1 MAGRRRPGRGRPA
14 DQGACARRQRPAS
27 ERVEPA
33 PALVHGLLLR
43 AARRHRR
50 PRLRHRRPLAGEHD
64 GRRGLRAD
72 PRLRRQACARRHRSA
87 ARARGACRVARG
99 DARGWPRRCRVRA
112 RARLGHRR
120 FCRAGAAA
128 VPLLAAAPGGCPRV
142 LDPARR
148 GGGGVRHGTRRV
160 GLAGRGDPPGY
171 LMLRAAGLVKSYR
184 APSGMPIRVLA
195 GVDLTVKGGELVVVT
210 GPSGSGKSTLL
221 NVLGLLEDG
230 DGGELWFE
238 DTRVS
243 ALGRAARSQARGRY
257 VGFLFQSFLLL
268 PSLTALENVLLA
280 ARYVGRSGA
289 AARRRARE
297 LLEEV
302 GVADR
307 MDHFPAQLS
316 GGEKQRVAF
325 CRAVLNDPP
334 LLLADR
340 PTGNLDDA
348 NGAVILGALR
358 GRARAGAAVVVV
370 SHRPE
375 AAAGASA
382 LYRLRGG
389 VLESS

>member
-1 MAGRRRPGRGRPA
+1 
-14 DQGACARRQRPAS
+14 
-27 ERVEPA
+27 
-33 PALVHGLLLR
+33 
-43 AARRHRR
+43 
-50 PRLRHRRPLAGEHD
+50 
-64 GRRGLRAD
+64 
-72 PRLRRQACARRHRSA
+72 
-87 ARARGACRVARG
+87 
-99 DARGWPRRCRVRA
+99 
-112 RARLGHRR
+112 
-120 FCRAGAAA
+120 
-128 VPLLAAAPGGCPRV
+128 
-142 LDPARR
+142 
-148 GGGGVRHGTRRV
+148 
-160 GLAGRGDPPGY
+160 
-171 LMLRAAGLVKSYR
+171 MLRAAGLVKSYR
-184 APSGMPIRVLA
+184 SRSGSPIRVLA
-195 GVDLTVKGGELVVVT
+195 GVDLTVKGGDLVVVT

-230 DGGELWFE
+230 DGGEIWFE
-238 DTRVS
+238 NERVS
-243 ALGRAARSQARGRY
+243 SLGRAAKSRVRGRY

-280 ARYVGRSGA
+280 ARYVGRSGTPA
-289 AARRRARE
+289 QRRAME

-307 MDHFPAQLS
+307 VDHVPAQLS
-316 GGEKQRVAF
+316 GGEQQRVAF

-334 LLLADR
+334 LLLADE

-375 AAAGASA
+375 AATGASA